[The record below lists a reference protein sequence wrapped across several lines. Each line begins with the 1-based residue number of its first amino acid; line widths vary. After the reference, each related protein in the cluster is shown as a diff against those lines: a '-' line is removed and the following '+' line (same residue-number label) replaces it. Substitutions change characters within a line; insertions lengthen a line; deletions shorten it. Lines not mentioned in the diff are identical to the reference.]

1 MSVICLVTPTCNS
14 RLWLNYDKT
23 KRVIIIF
30 HFKKSP
36 PTTHKL
42 LLQLGAFAA
51 QQTCMKGNKKH
62 LRKQQPELFGPPWF
76 RCQSFKLFYYAWID
90 NSSRSRD
97 IIRISLKEHSLARST
112 SHDGVPKR
120 WEPFKT
126 KSNKWSTNC
135 RTVRAATCLKSHQL
149 KIELSVLKST
159 QLKVAWLFCLGKLDL
174 TDFHTAAIN
183 WGGYI
188 YWLWWR
194 ILKLQVWSWAQRWVR
209 RRLNCWSKPPQV
221 SLRTHS
227 AIDQVLYCMKPF
239 FLLTPPTNEWI
250 SSSLIPQVCWRWR
263 QSRQVLNWD
272 GSAREQKRVKE
283 RRWAY
288 FMKDWL

>member
-1 MSVICLVTPTCNS
+1 M
-14 RLWLNYDKT
+14 LWLNYDKT
-23 KRVIIIF
+23 KPVIIIF
-30 HFKKSP
+30 HFTKSP
-36 PTTHKL
+36 QTTHKPV
-42 LLQLGAFAA
+42 QLGAFAA
-51 QQTCMKGNKKH
+51 EQTRMKGNKKH
-62 LRKQQPELFGPPWF
+62 LHKQQAELFGPQRF
-76 RCQSFKLFYYAWID
+76 RCQWFKLFYYAWID

-97 IIRISLKEHSLARST
+97 IIRISVKEHSLARST

-159 QLKVAWLFCLGKLDL
+159 QLKVARLFFRKAWFDWLPHCSNKL
-174 TDFHTAAIN
+174 
-183 WGGYI
+183 GGYI

-283 RRWAY
+283 RGWAY
-288 FMKDWL
+288 FIKDWL